1 MNGKKKFLSS
11 FICIGLLTTAL
22 PVYAADLPSYFDWRR
37 STPTDRTSAE
47 TDAVVGPARDQ
58 GHYQDCWSF
67 ATNASLE
74 SSINLQRQAVGLGPI
89 PRLSERYL
97 SWLTFAKPLDGT
109 GDGFYYG
116 TVDPSKTKEVYDVG
130 DFIYQPVSTLV
141 RYGVAYN
148 SQAGYDF
155 IVPATDEGMA
165 GVTALSGNGVA
176 LHDYFGMEAVKDG
189 RDKELFV
196 IDSVNNK
203 KDYYKTMLQKYGIIR
218 VNFYS
223 AEVDGNNPN
232 ICNTVDHSMDHA
244 VTLVGWDDDYVMAT
258 SDGVRHKG
266 AWLLRN
272 SWGTGAGTDGYFY
285 LSYDDVT
292 TSYATFYNAETDWG
306 RYTAV
311 NSVAPGSFNI
321 GANNDN
327 ANDTLPWP
335 ITQVGGYKTASKLT
349 SSASQILKAVG
360 IFVPADSMTYT
371 VDVSLKGDT
380 PANTQTIY
388 TKTGTFGQDGTAIYK
403 GYRTIDFDKYVYLPN
418 GQNYIVTVTLK
429 GQDGTTYVI
438 PIEQEDDKPL
448 TPGTS
453 FVYDPKAGAWV
464 DVQQIDLGVGSPHYS
479 NRNTGIPL
487 FALNKY
493 SKEANGGDFTV
504 VSLNDNGVGGSEIY
518 LGKKDELYT
527 TDLLHPALPDYPNS
541 YRYTLSNMTVELT
554 KDLTDSVYGGVIS
567 GEGQVIKTGTGML
580 ALSGANTYTG
590 ATNVKE
596 GSFALT
602 GSLTSPVTV
611 ASGATFTG
619 YGTINGNLTNS
630 GAVQPGLTAQA
641 RNLFYAAS
649 GSSTTTTDPQV
660 GTLTVNGN
668 FTSNGKLIIATN
680 GTNSGKLV
688 VGGSSTLT
696 GTALNVVNGGTNPLV
711 NHTYN
716 YLTSQGGITGNVTTT
731 DLSPY
736 VSLSATVDGNNGY
749 FTANEK
755 KGLGQ
760 LSNLTPSEQSVGA
773 ALNKMA
779 VQSVAANPNAATTAV
794 LNSTLYQSEA
804 VSRTFTKQ
812 ITSEARAELLNQSPM
827 SALTNESIFSRMETV
842 DWGGAMP
849 VNAAQSLDANAPQ
862 MKTSIPVALD
872 ATNNVWFKL
881 FRGFENYNYN
891 DSLENKSFGGVV
903 GYDHAINLTTRIG
916 GLFSYGV
923 TDYNT
928 DNIEG
933 KSYDWRIGVYGDHKN
948 GDWDYQALAT
958 YGRNHYDLDRSV
970 TWEGTKTNS
979 DYKAKVWDGEV
990 KAKYFI
996 PSTQNKTWQ
1005 VKPYG
1010 KLSYTHTAQDA
1021 YAETGSS
1028 TFKQSLNSTSNNS
1041 WRGELGVE
1049 LNRNLNNKTSWGGS
1063 IGYKR
1068 ILSGLNPELNGT
1080 FVGDTN
1086 GFSIT
1091 SDNDRNYVTYSL
1103 NARGSLG
1110 GKWMGLAEFRG
1121 EASSNTHKEV
1131 LSVTA
1136 KYSF

>member
-1 MNGKKKFLSS
+1 MMQHKKILSTL
-11 FICIGLLTTAL
+11 ICLGLLTTTL
-22 PVYAADLPSYFDWRR
+22 PVYAADLPNYFDWRLT
-37 STPTDRTSAE
+37 TPTDRTSAA
-47 TDAVVGPARDQ
+47 TNAVVGAVRDQ
-58 GHYQDCWSF
+58 NPYNNCWTF
-67 ATNASLE
+67 ATMASLE
-74 SSINLQRQAVGLGPI
+74 STLNLKLQAANMAPI
-89 PRLSERYL
+89 ARLSERYL
-97 SWLTFAKPLDGT
+97 SWLTTEKPLNGE
-109 GDGFYYG
+109 GDGFVFYSQ
-116 TVDPSKTKEVYDVG
+116 TAP
-130 DFIYQPVSTLV
+130 YQFGGRTYTPISVLL

-148 SQAGYDF
+148 SEWPF
-155 IVPATDEGMA
+155 TDNHSSKSTMA
-165 GVTALSGNGVA
+165 GVNLVHGRGAAV
-176 LHDYFGMEAVKDG
+176 HDV
-189 RDKELFV
+189 
-196 IDSVNNK
+196 
-203 KDYYKTMLQKYGIIR
+203 YGIIPDYDALIKLKDNIAYYKELIKEKGILFIGYYAEGGKDN
-218 VNFYS
+218 VNIYHAS
-223 AEVDGNNPN
+223 GTPN
-232 ICNTVDHSMDHA
+232 HA
-244 VTLVGWDDDYVMAT
+244 VSLVGWDDSHTMMDSSGKVHT
-258 SDGVRHKG
+258 G
-266 AWLLRN
+266 AWLMRN
-272 SWGTGAGTDGYFY
+272 SWGTGTQHYPIGENGYFY
-285 LSYDDVT
+285 IAYDDT
-292 TSYATFYNAETDWG
+292 TAMLGGVFNAETDWG

-311 NSVAPGSFNI
+311 NTVAPAGMEGYVEGSSAIFKPV
-321 GANNDN
+321 
-327 ANDTLPWP
+327 T
-335 ITQVGGYKTASKLT
+335 TYKTADKLT
-349 SSASQILKAVG
+349 SGASQLLKAVG
-360 IFVPADSMTYT
+360 IYVPADDMSYK
-371 VDVSLKGDT
+371 VEVSLKGDT

-388 TKTGTFGQDGTAIYK
+388 TQSGTFGQDGTARYK
-403 GYRTIDFDKYVYLPN
+403 GYRTVDFAKYIYLPN
-418 GQNYIVTVTLK
+418 AQNYIITVTLT
-429 GQDGTTYVI
+429 GQDGVTYNV
-438 PIEQEDDKPL
+438 PLAGMENEDMATLANGVSFLYDAASGTWVDTKNEQEKH
-448 TPGTS
+448 GCINI
-453 FVYDPKAGAWV
+453 A
-464 DVQQIDLGVGSPHYS
+464 
-479 NRNTGIPL
+479 IPL

-493 SKEANGGDFTV
+493 SKEANGADFTV

-611 ASGATFTG
+611 AGGATFTG

-660 GTLTVNGN
+660 GTLTVNGS

-688 VGGSSTLT
+688 VGGNSTLT
-696 GTALNVVNGGTNPLV
+696 GTALSVVAGGSNPLV
-711 NHTYN
+711 NHAYN

-760 LSNLTPSEQSVGA
+760 LSNSTQSEQSVGA
-773 ALNKMA
+773 ALNQMT
-779 VQSVAANPNAATTAV
+779 VQSVAANPNSATTAV

-842 DWGGAMP
+842 DWSGAMP

-872 ATNNVWFKL
+872 ATNNVWLKL

-948 GDWDYQALAT
+948 GDWEYQALAT

-990 KAKYFI
+990 KTKYFI

-1121 EASSNTHKEV
+1121 EASSNTHKEI